1 MILGKNSIQ
10 EYCYIIHW
18 TKYLIKYYLMK
29 YTIIFVCKFSNEMM
43 RSIKALEFKYFTIGL
58 EFGEENVL
66 IAYHF
71 HKSELK
77 GKINKDVM
85 I

>member
-1 MILGKNSIQ
+1 MILEQKYIVQ

-18 TKYLIKYYLMK
+18 TKYLTKNYLMK

-58 EFGEENVL
+58 EFREGNVL
-66 IAYHF
+66 IAYDF
-71 HKSELK
+71 HKIELK
-77 GKINKDVM
+77 EKLTKT
-85 I
+85 

>member
-1 MILGKNSIQ
+1 M
-10 EYCYIIHW
+10 
-18 TKYLIKYYLMK
+18 
-29 YTIIFVCKFSNEMM
+29 IFVCKYSNEMM

-58 EFGEENVL
+58 ECGEGNVL

-77 GKINKDVM
+77 EIN
-85 I
+85 